1 MEGGLRFGLMPAPLT
16 APYAGIVERSRRAVE
31 LGFDGLW
38 FADETPMAYPGAIS
52 LDAWILMAAIAR
64 DVPGPTLGSLVTA
77 AIYRHPLLNAMNV
90 STLDHV
96 SGGRAVLGMG
106 AGGVPEDLD
115 GLGAGGTPGREL
127 VERLDEQLDSIDR
140 LLRGE
145 TVTRDDG
152 HYPMS
157 NAFVEAPIQVPRPP
171 ILVAAQGDRAI
182 RVAAARADIWN
193 SLGGQPIEG
202 EALSLDGAIAET
214 RRQME
219 KVDAACVEIGRD
231 PASIRRSVFTFR
243 SGVYESF
250 DAFETWVGR
259 MLETGIAEF
268 VFIHP
273 GDDHAAETILERFA
287 TTSMPKLRA
296 AASSGRENS

>member
-1 MEGGLRFGLMPAPLT
+1 MKLRFGLMPAPLT
-16 APYAGIVERSRRAVE
+16 APYVEVLERSRRAVD

-52 LDAWILMAAIAR
+52 LDAWLLMAAMAR
-64 DVPGPTLGSLVTA
+64 DVPGPTLGSMVTA

-90 STLDHV
+90 STLDHI
-96 SGGRAVLGMG
+96 SNGRAILGMG

-115 GLGAGGTPGREL
+115 GLGAGGTDGGEL
-127 VERLDEQLDSIDR
+127 VARLDEQLDSVDR

-152 HYPMS
+152 YHPMR
-157 NAFVEAPIQVPRPP
+157 NAFVEPPVQVPRPP
-171 ILVAAQGDRAI
+171 ILVAAQGPRAI

-193 SLGGQPIEG
+193 SLGGQPIAG
-202 EALSLDGAIAET
+202 DALSLDDAVAET

-219 KVDAACVEIGRD
+219 QLDAACVELGRD
-231 PASIRRSVFTFR
+231 PSSIRRSVFAYR
-243 SGVYESF
+243 SGIYQSL

-259 MLETGIAEF
+259 MLEIGIGEF
-268 VFIHP
+268 VVMYP
-273 GDDHAAETILERFA
+273 GGDSAAESILERFA
-287 TTSMPKLRA
+287 TESMPKLRA
-296 AASSGRENS
+296 AASSSRDDS

>member
-1 MEGGLRFGLMPAPLT
+1 MAGGIRFGIMPAPLT
-16 APYAGIVERSRRAVE
+16 APYDALLATSRRAVD

-38 FADETPMAYPGAIS
+38 FADETPMAYPGEIS
-52 LDAWILMAAIAR
+52 LDAWVLMAALAR

-96 SGGRAVLGMG
+96 SGGRAILGMG
-106 AGGVPEDLD
+106 AGGVPEDLA
-115 GLGAGGTPGREL
+115 GLGAAGTSGREL

-145 TVTRDDG
+145 TVTRDAG
-152 HYPMS
+152 YHPMLG
-157 NAFVEAPIQVPRPP
+157 AFVEPPVQKPRPP
-171 ILVAAQGDRAI
+171 ILVAAQGPRAI

-202 EALSLDGAIAET
+202 DAVTQDEAIAEV

-219 KVDAACVEIGRD
+219 RLDGACQEIGRD
-231 PASIRRSVFTFR
+231 PASLRRSVFTFR
-243 SGVYESF
+243 AGVYRSI
-250 DAFETWVGR
+250 DAFETWIGR
-259 MLETGIAEF
+259 MHEIGMQEF
-268 VFIHP
+268 VITHP
-273 GDDHAAETILERFA
+273 GNDRDAEAILERFA
-287 TTSMPKLRA
+287 TDAMPRLRA
-296 AASSGRENS
+296 GAGGT